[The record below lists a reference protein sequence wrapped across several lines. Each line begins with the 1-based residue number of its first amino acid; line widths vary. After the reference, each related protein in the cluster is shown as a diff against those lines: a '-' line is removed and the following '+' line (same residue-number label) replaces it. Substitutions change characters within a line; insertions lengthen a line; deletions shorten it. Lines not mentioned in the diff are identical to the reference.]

1 MRKGFAG
8 FTLVEILVAIM
19 LMSMVTT
26 LALVPVVRTVSRVVQ
41 VQESYMDVS
50 ALSRVVRFIERDLN
64 AAIRTAPNVIT
75 IVDHEAA
82 NRGDDDTL
90 MIMSTSPIMQGQSA
104 GTLVYKIDEGGI
116 LHNNVIPGLYRW
128 VFPGKTPNMIDV
140 DDLNGEYGQ
149 LVLPGLQQ
157 FRVEVPSGSKLD
169 GGNKNYRGLLP
180 AGLYIK
186 LSRRAKDVANSSTS
200 SSTST
205 STQSDSGVKSTGGK
219 GQNEYESIVVFP

>member
-1 MRKGFAG
+1 MRKG
-8 FTLVEILVAIM
+8 FTLVEILVAVM

-64 AAIRTAPNVIT
+64 SAIRTAPNVIT

-104 GTLVYKIDEGGI
+104 GTLVYKIEEGGI

-128 VFPGKTPNMIDV
+128 VFPGKTPNMIDI

-186 LSRRAKDVANSSTS
+186 LSRRAKDVNNNSST
-200 SSTST
+200 TST
-205 STQSDSGVKSTGGK
+205 STQSGSGAKESGGK
-219 GQNEYESIVVFP
+219 SQNEYESIVVFP

>member
-1 MRKGFAG
+1 MRRA
-8 FTLVEILVAIM
+8 FTLVEILVAVM
-19 LMSMVTT
+19 LTSMVTT

-41 VQESYMDVS
+41 IQESYMDVS

-64 AAIRTAPNVIT
+64 SAIRTAPNVIT

-82 NRGDDDTL
+82 NRGDDDIL

-104 GTLVYKIDEGGI
+104 GTLVYKIEEGGS

-128 VFPGKTPNMIDV
+128 VFPGKTPNMIETDE
-140 DDLNGEYGQ
+140 LNGEDGQ

-169 GGNKNYRGLLP
+169 SGNKNYRGLLP

-186 LSRRAKDVANSSTS
+186 LSRRGKNNNSSTQ
-200 SSTST
+200 TGA
-205 STQSDSGVKSTGGK
+205 DNNNNASGKS
-219 GQNEYESIVVFP
+219 QNEYESIVVFP